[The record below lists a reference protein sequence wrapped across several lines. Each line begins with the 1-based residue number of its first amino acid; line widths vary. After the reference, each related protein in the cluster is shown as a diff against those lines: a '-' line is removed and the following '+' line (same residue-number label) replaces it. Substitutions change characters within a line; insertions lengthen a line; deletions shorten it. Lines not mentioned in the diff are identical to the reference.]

1 MEYDTQIEQTPA
13 NMTFTPGAFVTT
25 CSPCRTLCSPQAGGK
40 GSTSIAVQEVDG
52 EAFEGVSVRHRPPHR
67 VLELL
72 VAAGDAGAA
81 LQLIGRQCR
90 GQQVGQVVVPHSRQ
104 IQVLEESNTEPILCS
119 VILRLHI
126 KTERLTCDWS
136 KANKG
141 SVQQNHTQ
149 KKKHATLPLPP
160 EQCHIHT
167 V

>member
-13 NMTFTPGAFVTT
+13 NVRFTPGAFVTT
-25 CSPCRTLCSPQAGGK
+25 SSPCCTLYSPQAGGK
-40 GSTSIAVQEVDG
+40 GSTSIAVQEMDG

-72 VAAGDAGAA
+72 VAARDAGAA

-104 IQVLEESNTEPILCS
+104 IQVLEESNTEPLLCS
-119 VILRLHI
+119 VILRLHM
-126 KTERLTCDWS
+126 KTEHLTCDWS

-141 SVQQNHTQ
+141 SVQKSHTQ
-149 KKKHATLPLPP
+149 KNMQL
-160 EQCHIHT
+160 CHFPRA
-167 V
+167 VSYS